1 MPILDLSPARPYNI
15 KILNRVLS
23 NLTTIGLR
31 MPVSYL
37 RTLTH
42 RERNRAANYHL
53 AAYLAFIAGAVN
65 AGGFLAVQQYTSHMS
80 GIVSSIADQLVLNQ
94 FTLVLD
100 GLGAFLS
107 FLAGAACTAILIN
120 WARRKNLKSEY
131 ALPLMLEAG
140 LLLCF
145 GILGKNLEHV
155 HWLFIPIT
163 VSLLCF
169 VMGLQNAMITKISNA
184 EIRTTH
190 VTGMVTDIGI
200 ELGKLIYWNSSRHD
214 PSRPPVLANRSKIKL
229 LAVLIG
235 CFFLGGVIGAL
246 GFRYVGFISTLP
258 LAILLLLLALIP
270 VLDDIGLVS
279 G

>member
-1 MPILDLSPARPYNI
+1 
-15 KILNRVLS
+15 
-23 NLTTIGLR
+23 

-37 RTLTH
+37 RNLTN

-53 AAYLAFIAGAVN
+53 AAYLAFIAGATN

-80 GIVSSIADQLVLNQ
+80 GIVSSMADQLVLNQ
-94 FTLVLD
+94 FSLVLD
-100 GLGAFLS
+100 GLGALLS
-107 FLAGAACTAILIN
+107 FLSGAACTAVMIN
-120 WARRKNLKSEY
+120 WARRKGLRSEY
-131 ALPLMLEAG
+131 ALPLMAEAC
-140 LLLCF
+140 LLICF
-145 GILGKNLEHV
+145 GILGKNLQHV
-155 HWLFIPIT
+155 QWLFIPVT

-169 VMGLQNAMITKISNA
+169 VMGLQNAIITKLSNA

-200 ELGKLIYWNSSRHD
+200 ELGKLFYWNSTTHD
-214 PSRPPVLANRSKIKL
+214 PSGPRVLANRGKIKM

-246 GFRYVGFISTLP
+246 GFSYIGFISTVP
-258 LAILLLLLALIP
+258 LALLLVILAFVPI
-270 VLDDIGLVS
+270 LDDFRLVT